1 MHYFKKII
9 GGVLLIL
16 IAIGFLFVYKKD
28 RARIIADHQK
38 TELEQATEQ
47 KVAGAEKTAG
57 GDTTYLFTEEEA
69 LNRLKITPANI
80 VWYSNYYRSKQG
92 LAPLIQRKALN
103 NSAQAKNISM
113 AQHQYFDHTQPGTTI
128 SFDTFIDEQ
137 KYEFLKIGENLAM
150 GDFSTSKEVV
160 DAWMKSPDHKR
171 NIMDTVYTEIGVNV
185 KTGVY
190 QGREVVFITQHF
202 GKPRKSCP
210 TIDSSLKTVV
220 ADLSKQVTLIGNQIS
235 AGTGDYNTLAATYN
249 DTVARMNALAEKYNN
264 QIRAFNACANVNK

>member
-1 MHYFKKII
+1 MHYFKKIV
-9 GGVLLIL
+9 GGLFLIL
-16 IAIGFLFVYKKD
+16 IAVGFFYVYKKD
-28 RARIIADHQK
+28 RARIITEQEKIK
-38 TELEQATEQ
+38 TEQATEQ

-69 LNRLKITPANI
+69 LNRLKITPGNI

-103 NSAQAKNISM
+103 NSAQAKNFSM
-113 AQHQYFDHTQPGTTI
+113 IQYQYFEHTQPGTTV
-128 SFDTFIDEQ
+128 SFDKFIDEQ

-185 KTGVY
+185 KTGTY
-190 QGREVVFITQHF
+190 QGRQVVFITQHF

-210 TIDSSLKTVV
+210 TIDSSLKTIV
-220 ADLSKQVTLIGNQIS
+220 ADLSKQVTDIGNLIS
-235 AGTGDYNTLAATYN
+235 EGKGDYNTLAATYN

-264 QIRAFNACANVNK
+264 QIRAFNACANASK